1 MRDPGSAQDTD
12 WDTREF
18 AALGLERNLTFFQ
31 HKPSWRVPLA
41 DPLAARPARWR
52 RGSCA
57 PTQDWGC
64 RTAP

>member
-1 MRDPGSAQDTD
+1 MRLHDSMRDPGSAQDTD

-41 DPLAARPARWR
+41 D
-52 RGSCA
+52 G
-57 PTQDWGC
+57 
-64 RTAP
+64 